1 MKKKYIILKKYNSFQ
16 QMDTMFRIG
25 KALMDFVF
33 YLGMV
38 NQKMAALQEED
49 PTLNVLIADLTQ

>member
-1 MKKKYIILKKYNSFQ
+1 MKKKSIILKKYNSFQ